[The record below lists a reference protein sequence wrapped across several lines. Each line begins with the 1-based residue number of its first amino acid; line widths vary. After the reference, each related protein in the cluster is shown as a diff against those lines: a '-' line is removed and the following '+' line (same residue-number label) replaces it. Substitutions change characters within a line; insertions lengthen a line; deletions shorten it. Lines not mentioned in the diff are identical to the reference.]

1 MCFFILLRG
10 SLSVDSKFSMD
21 GMCVVALAP
30 ATSTMSG
37 ATFHP
42 FEIMLLISGW
52 YFVVFLSRVYAVN
65 LSLQYVNSMN
75 CMVILV
81 VRVSGGGWLY
91 GCPMTHNISSLHRAL
106 QWHLWVPHV
115 HGNSHVG
122 TVFSWGCSLC
132 VPAFM
137 SV

>member
-1 MCFFILLRG
+1 MFFIFMRG
-10 SLSVDSKFSMD
+10 SLNFVSRFFID

-42 FEIMLLISGW
+42 LVMMLLMSSW
-52 YFVVFLSRVYAVN
+52 YFVIFLLRVSVTN
-65 LSLQYVNSMN
+65 FSLQYVNSMKYMLN
-75 CMVILV
+75 PV
-81 VRVSGGGWLY
+81 VGASGGGWLY
-91 GCPMTHNISSLHRAL
+91 GCPMTHNMSGLNLAL

-122 TVFSWGCSLC
+122 TVFTWGRSLY
-132 VPAFM
+132 VPAFI